1 MSDRNILFIVLDQWR
16 ADALG
21 CAGNPL
27 IRTPHLDSIAADGVL
42 FARHFAQCAPCG
54 PSRASLLTGQYQHNH
69 GVMRNGT
76 PLAARF
82 TNLALECRKAG
93 YEPALFGYTDT
104 AVDPARHPPND
115 PALRSYEQVMPGFR
129 PSSICPSVPC
139 AGWRTWLHMAT
150 TSATI
155 RSRPIDRPRWRTHEG
170 RPTRRPDSRPNTAFR
185 PS

>member
-82 TNLALECRKAG
+82 R
-93 YEPALFGYTDT
+93 
-104 AVDPARHPPND
+104 ARSVRLHRYRR
-115 PALRSYEQVMPGFR
+115 RSGP
-129 PSSICPSVPC
+129 
-139 AGWRTWLHMAT
+139 
-150 TSATI
+150 TSA
-155 RSRPIDRPRWRTHEG
+155 E
-170 RPTRRPDSRPNTAFR
+170 
-185 PS
+185 